1 MVLLLCKVTKHLICL
16 LCYNWLVACL
26 VAHMWFQVWSKY
38 SGWIYAVT
46 HLTKLDILLKREI
59 YDQCYH
65 WMIEKFPLL
74 VPEAKIC
81 NSCRK
86 QLAVESNPV
95 NDWDDEIDSS
105 YVCQQESLKSINQCL
120 QAIGET
126 PVCKKKLV
134 QTSYPKEK
142 LNKIKVAAAKAIL
155 PSTTPAEIDNDSEII
170 AQLKEKFY
178 SSTDRSQKVQILTVL
193 PKSWS
198 TRKVE
203 EEFAVSNYMAR
214 KAKDLVKDQ
223 GILSSPN
230 PKHGSSSLSQAT
242 ISLVQAFYE
251 LDEVILVGLCL
262 VKKILYPL
270 ERIINMLMFKRDWC

>member
-1 MVLLLCKVTKHLICL
+1 MLSGSYAISNMNQVQWMNICCNPFNKVGHSSKKKNLRPVLP
-16 LCYNWLVACL
+16 
-26 VAHMWFQVWSKY
+26 
-38 SGWIYAVT
+38 
-46 HLTKLDILLKREI
+46 
-59 YDQCYH
+59 
-65 WMIEKFPLL
+65 WMIENFPFL

-81 NSCRK
+81 DSCRK
-86 QLAVESNPV
+86 QLAVESNPD
-95 NDWDDEIDSS
+95 NDSGDEIDSS

-126 PVCKKKLV
+126 PVSKKKLV
-134 QTSYPKEK
+134 QASYPKEK

-155 PSTTPAEIDNDSEII
+155 PSLTPTEIDNDSEII
-170 AQLKEKFY
+170 EQLKEKFH

-198 TRKVE
+198 IRKVE
-203 EEFAVSNYMAR
+203 EEFGVSNYMAR

-223 GILSSPN
+223 GRILSSPN

-251 LDEVILVGLCL
+251 LDKVSWIMPGRKDFVSIRKG
-262 VKKILYPL
+262 
-270 ERIINMLMFKRDWC
+270 D